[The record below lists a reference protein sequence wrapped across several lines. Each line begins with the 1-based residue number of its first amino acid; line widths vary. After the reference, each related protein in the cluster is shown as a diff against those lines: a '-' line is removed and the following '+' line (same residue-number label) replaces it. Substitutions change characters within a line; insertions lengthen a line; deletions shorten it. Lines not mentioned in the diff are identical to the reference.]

1 MSAQGQGRTAAPAHP
16 RAQQEP
22 KVHKSN
28 LMCPLHPK
36 ENLKA
41 IQTLVDPAG
50 CFLASRKPSLP
61 GFSSNIQTEGVFVT
75 DINIHPNL

>member
-41 IQTLVDPAG
+41 IQTIADPAG
-50 CFLASRKPSLP
+50 CF
-61 GFSSNIQTEGVFVT
+61 FSQQEAQPPRF
-75 DINIHPNL
+75 LF